1 MSQWFS
7 IIWQAR
13 AKSNRYFDARGQTS
27 GVISNRADAACS
39 PELSGMARASRQPDR
54 KATRT
59 GCLSTGWTGGDTLSG
74 RSQGMGDGRF
84 PGRCIGRFPG
94 RWAGLRAQ
102 YTAIDPQQSFCV
114 AGRTATFLLCG
125 GSAPQPS
132 FCAVVFYHT
141 KEYCGNSDTVQLGR
155 SLDINTKPQVDS
167 VPTFDLVRQMPAH
180 RHKPPH
186 AINLW

>member
-59 GCLSTGWTGGDTLSG
+59 GCLSTGWTGGTPYRAGLRGWAMGGFRDAASG
-74 RSQGMGDGRF
+74 GSRGDGRVS
-84 PGRCIGRFPG
+84 
-94 RWAGLRAQ
+94 GLNIRRLTHSNHSVWQAV
-102 YTAIDPQQSFCV
+102 PQLF
-114 AGRTATFLLCG
+114 
-125 GSAPQPS
+125 
-132 FCAVVFYHT
+132 FCAVARHHSFLFVRWFGT
-141 KEYCGNSDTVQLGR
+141 AAFILCGIFL
-155 SLDINTKPQVDS
+155 P
-167 VPTFDLVRQMPAH
+167 
-180 RHKPPH
+180 HKR
-186 AINLW
+186 ILW